1 MTAQE
6 HGVANEGVEGEKA
19 VLERHEN
26 FAQRL
31 AELREQATALLAEL
45 ERRTEPQVPEE
56 QGTAARSVAPPATG
70 SPVVAGASNTA
81 ADTTYLDS
89 GAPNGALY
97 VTGDARGVS
106 GVARNGPGL
115 HGLSY
120 RDNGVFGYAAPTSSG
135 AGVRGESTAGHGVYG
150 YTDSGVGTLGVGVR
164 GMGVLAFSQGREAL
178 NAYSVEGS
186 GVVAGTNSGSAA
198 AVLAENSSGSPGGVA
213 VVALGQSGTGLYASG
228 GQAAI
233 QLGRSALTGPPT
245 SGFHV
250 AGELVLDAGADLY
263 LCKVTGSPGTWKLVA

>member
-31 AELREQATALLAEL
+31 AELREQTTALLAEL

-135 AGVRGESTAGHGVYG
+135 A
-150 YTDSGVGTLGVGVR
+150 GVR